1 MVVLPSG
8 QGYMVSSTL
17 PSLDKGRIYQ
27 LWAMEGNQPISLGL
41 LGSSPNQAAFVM
53 AGSTRPSH
61 LSITAEPAGGSVF
74 PTGQIIVTG
83 TV

>member
-1 MVVLPSG
+1 
-8 QGYMVSSTL
+8 
-17 PSLDKGRIYQ
+17 
-27 LWAMEGNQPISLGL
+27 MEGNQPISLGL